1 LETLH
6 ASTQQ
11 SRSLTIEIFSCC
23 REPGPALQAA
33 RNKRMSSTIAPIRA
47 ASSHPELNDSYRLV
61 IFDGTGTDVYLCE
74 ENGCWF
80 FPEVQIPKFTRVLA
94 EIGECVRKRWNI
106 GTAHLFSNSA
116 SSDSFKRF
124 YTVLEAPR
132 QCGQLSGL
140 TKCDV
145 LQASSLLENREDV
158 KIFRSCCTR
167 VLRREGVY
175 RSGPFSRL
183 GWIYTLQ
190 EWVQHVPGVGN
201 IVSFSQL
208 SGSGDTCLI
217 RFETPSKPLW
227 YKAVG
232 QSDPREFSITEALS
246 DWLPQYLPRILSFD
260 SNLNAWLMESGGE
273 TSLSEHLAFDTWVS
287 IARRLATMQIDSIC
301 HATGLQKRGAIDL
314 RAANLQ
320 ELIDPFFEFMGIL
333 MQGQVRNPPP
343 PLTGNELTE
352 LAEVLRFALSE
363 LAAIAIPDVI
373 GHVDFNPGNILV
385 GTERSVF
392 IDWSSAY
399 VGSPLLT
406 VEYLIAHFKKNCNVL
421 PGQERSL
428 RRGYREQWLSVLP
441 ESDMRR
447 AQHLSPLIAVFA
459 SAVAE
464 GAWRDPARLAIPGV
478 SGYMR
483 SLARIMKREMQQL
496 MQRRS
501 LA

>member
-11 SRSLTIEIFSCC
+11 SRNLKIELFTAAVTRSCPS
-23 REPGPALQAA
+23 RAV
-33 RNKRMSSTIAPIRA
+33 RNKQMSSTFAPIRA
-47 ASSHPELNDSYRLV
+47 TSSHTEFDDSYRLV
-61 IFDGTGTDVYLCE
+61 IIDGTGTDVYLCE
-74 ENGCWF
+74 ENGRWF
-80 FPEVQIPKFTRVLA
+80 FPEIGIPKFTRVVA
-94 EIGECVRKRWNI
+94 EISECVRDRWNI
-106 GTAHLFSNSA
+106 GTALLFSDSA
-116 SSDSFKRF
+116 SSDCAASF
-124 YTVLEAPR
+124 YAVLEAPR

-140 TKCDV
+140 TKCEV
-145 LQASSLLENREDV
+145 HKASSLLGNMEDV
-158 KIFRSCCTR
+158 NFFKSCCSR
-167 VLRREGVY
+167 VLRREGAS
-175 RSGPFSRL
+175 RSGPFSQL
-183 GWIYTLQ
+183 GWVYRLL
-190 EWVQHVPGVGN
+190 EWVQRVPGVAN
-201 IVSFSQL
+201 ILSFWQL
-208 SGSGDTCLI
+208 SGSDDTCVV
-217 RFETPSKPLW
+217 RFDTPSKPLW

-232 QSDPREFSITEALS
+232 QSDPKEFAITAALS
-246 DWLPQYLPRILSFD
+246 EWLPQYLPRILSFD

-343 PLTGNELTE
+343 PLTANELTE

-406 VEYLIAHFKKNCNVL
+406 VEYLIAHFKKNCNVF

-428 RRGYREQWLSVLP
+428 RQGYREQWLSVVP

>member
-1 LETLH
+1 LPPT
-6 ASTQQ
+6 
-11 SRSLTIEIFSCC
+11 
-23 REPGPALQAA
+23 
-33 RNKRMSSTIAPIRA
+33 
-47 ASSHPELNDSYRLV
+47 ELNDSYRLV
-61 IFDGTGTDVYLCE
+61 IFNGAGTDVFLC
-74 ENGCWF
+74 GDIGRWS
-80 FPEVQIPKFTRVLA
+80 FPEIQVPKFTRVLA
-94 EIGECVRKRWNI
+94 EIDDYVRNRWDV
-106 GTAHLFSNSA
+106 GATLLFSNFA
-116 SSDSFKRF
+116 SLESPETF
-124 YTVLEAPR
+124 YAAFEAPR
-132 QCGQLSGL
+132 GCGQLSGL
-140 TKCDV
+140 TKCGVCDASFLLQNIDDV
-145 LQASSLLENREDV
+145 EF
-158 KIFRSCCTR
+158 FRSCCAR
-167 VLRREGVY
+167 VLRQEGVS
-175 RSGPFSRL
+175 RSAPFARL
-183 GWIYTLQ
+183 GWIHALQ
-190 EWVQHVPGVGN
+190 DWVQHVPGAGN

-208 SGSGDTCLI
+208 SGSDDTCLI
-217 RFETPSKPLW
+217 RFETPSRPLW

-232 QSDPREFSITEALS
+232 QSDPKEFSITEALS